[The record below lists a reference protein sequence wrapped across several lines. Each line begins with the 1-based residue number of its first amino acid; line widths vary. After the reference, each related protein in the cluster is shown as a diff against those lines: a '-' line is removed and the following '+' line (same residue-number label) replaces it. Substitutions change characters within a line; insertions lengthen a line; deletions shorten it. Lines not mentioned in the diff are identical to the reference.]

1 MTPYGAVCV
10 DHHWVRE
17 GLSAD
22 YSAPS
27 YYMNFIPNSSVTDHY
42 NDVIMSA
49 IVSQITSL
57 TIVCSSDYSATDQR
71 KHQSTSKLCVTGL
84 CEGNS
89 PGTGEF
95 PAQKASNAENASIWW
110 RHHVTGEST
119 AICFQYQYLCTF
131 YFVRGQHAN
140 DTTTKPLSCDLCTN
154 STDQQCLIMWSSG
167 CSWFNGITEG
177 NMYCAVT

>member
-1 MTPYGAVCV
+1 MTPYGAVC
-10 DHHWVRE
+10 W
-17 GLSAD
+17 
-22 YSAPS
+22 
-27 YYMNFIPNSSVTDHY
+27 SSLGQRTVKCRLFGTKLLHELYPQFVCNWSLQWRHNERDC
-42 NDVIMSA
+42 
-49 IVSQITSL
+49 VSN
-57 TIVCSSDYSATDQR
+57 
-71 KHQSTSKLCVTGL
+71 HQPHDCLLKRLFSHRSKKTSKHIKAQRHWPLW
-84 CEGNS
+84 
-89 PGTGEF
+89 GEF

-140 DTTTKPLSCDLCTN
+140 DTTTKPLSCDLYTN

-167 CSWFNGITEG
+167 CSWFNGIAEG